1 MQELLDQFMGYVRG
15 AWRFRW
21 YMHLVA
27 WPLCLGGWVVV
38 HNLPDQYEASTRVY
52 VDTQSV
58 LRPLLRGLAVQSNL
72 GQEVQLMTRTL
83 LSRPNLEKVARMTD
97 MDLTATTP
105 EAMEELLDR
114 LHKKIKL
121 SGQKREN
128 LYSITY
134 MNENP
139 ALAKQVVQ
147 SLLTLFVETS
157 LGDSRKDATTAQH
170 FLDEQIQEY
179 ESRLL
184 AAEEKLK
191 EFKIKNVG
199 MMPESGRDYYQ
210 RLENAMVQLS
220 DAELK
225 LNEATKRR
233 DELQR
238 QLSNEKSTSSVA
250 ALSRTQVVNTALDGR
265 IQSLQTRLDDL
276 LLKYTNNHPDV
287 ISIRRTIA
295 DLEIKKKEELEQIKQ
310 SVAADLSAAHANPVY
325 QQIKISL
332 GETEA
337 TVASLGVRVQQFRAK
352 ITHLKNAVDTIPKI
366 EAALKNM
373 NRDYNINKK
382 NYETL
387 LARRESAKISQDAG
401 RTSDSVKFR
410 VVDPPHVPSSPAAPN
425 RPLLASAVLVG
436 GLLAGLAFAL
446 FMSQVRPTYDGARM
460 VTHELSL
467 PVLGS
472 VSRVWTGKAR
482 IKRRMEVAAFGAGGL
497 MLITVFGAYMAY
509 QLLSGGAA

>member
-1 MQELLDQFMGYVRG
+1 MQELLEQFMGYVRG

-21 YMHLVA
+21 YIHLIA
-27 WPLCLGGWVVV
+27 WPLCIGGWAVV
-38 HNLPDQYEASTRVY
+38 HTLPDQYEASTRVY
-52 VDTQSV
+52 VDTESV

-72 GQEVQLMTRTL
+72 GQEVQLITRTL

-105 EAMEELLDR
+105 EAMEGLLDQ

-121 SGQKREN
+121 SSQRREN
-128 LYSITY
+128 LYTIYY
-134 MNENP
+134 MNEDP
-139 ALAKQVVQ
+139 VLAKQVVQ

-157 LGDSRKDATTAQH
+157 LGDSRKDASTAQR

-184 AAEEKLK
+184 AAEEQLK

-199 MMPESGRDYYQ
+199 LMPESGRDYYQ
-210 RLENAMVQLS
+210 RLESAMTQLS
-220 DAELK
+220 EAELE

-238 QLSNEKSTSSVA
+238 QLSKEKSSSGVA
-250 ALSRTQVVNTALDGR
+250 TLAGAQSVNTALDER
-265 IQSLQTRLDDL
+265 IQGLHVRLDDL

-287 ISIRRTIA
+287 VSITRTIA
-295 DLEIKKKEELEQIKQ
+295 DLEKKKQEELEQIKQ
-310 SVAADLSAAHANPVY
+310 SAVDDLTGANANPVY

-337 TVASLGVRVQQFRAK
+337 TVASLGVRVRQFRAK
-352 ITHLKNAVDTIPKI
+352 ITDLKNAVDTIPKV

-373 NRDYNINKK
+373 NRDYEINKK
-382 NYETL
+382 NYDTL
-387 LARRESAKISQDAG
+387 LTRRESAKMSQEAG
-401 RTSDSVKFR
+401 QTSDNVKFR
-410 VVDPPHVPSSPAAPN
+410 VIDPPRVPSSPAAPN
-425 RPLLASAVLVG
+425 RPLLASAVLVA
-436 GLLAGLAFAL
+436 GLLAGLGFAL
-446 FMSQVRPTYDGARM
+446 FMSQVRPAFDGAR
-460 VTHELSL
+460 VVKHELGL
-467 PVLGS
+467 PVFGS
-472 VSRVWTGKAR
+472 VSRVWNGVALR
-482 IKRRMEVAAFGAGGL
+482 RRRMEVAAFGAGGL
-497 MLITVFGAYMAY
+497 MLMSVYGAYMAY

>member
-1 MQELLDQFMGYVRG
+1 MQELLEQFMGYVRG

-21 YMHLVA
+21 YIHLIA
-27 WPLCLGGWVVV
+27 WPLCIGGWVVV
-38 HNLPDQYEASTRVY
+38 HTLPDQYEASTRVY
-52 VDTQSV
+52 VDSESV
-58 LRPLLRGLAVQSNL
+58 LRPLLRGLAVQSNID
-72 GQEVQLMTRTL
+72 QEVQLITRTL

-105 EAMEELLDR
+105 EAMEELLDQ

-128 LYSITY
+128 LYTINY
-134 MNENP
+134 MNEDP
-139 ALAKQVVQ
+139 ALAKNVVQ

-157 LGDSRKDATTAQH
+157 LGDSRKDASTAQR

-184 AAEEKLK
+184 AAEEELK

-199 MMPESGRDYYQ
+199 LMPESGRDYYQ
-210 RLENAMVQLS
+210 RLESAMTQLS
-220 DAELK
+220 EAELE

-238 QLSNEKSTSSVA
+238 QLSKEKSISGAGTIAGAQS
-250 ALSRTQVVNTALDGR
+250 VNTALDER
-265 IQSLQTRLDDL
+265 IQGLQTRLDDL

-287 ISIRRTIA
+287 VSITRTIA
-295 DLEIKKKEELEQIKQ
+295 DLEKKKQEELEQIKQ
-310 SVAADLSAAHANPVY
+310 SAAADLTGTNANPVY

-337 TVASLGVRVQQFRAK
+337 TVASLGVRVSQFRAK
-352 ITHLKNAVDTIPKI
+352 ITNLKNAVDTIPKV

-373 NRDYNINKK
+373 NRDYEINKK
-382 NYETL
+382 NYDAL
-387 LARRESAKISQDAG
+387 LTRRESAKMSQDAG
-401 RTSDSVKFR
+401 QTSDNVKFR
-410 VVDPPHVPSSPAAPN
+410 VIDPPHVPSKPAAPN
-425 RPLLASAVLVG
+425 RPLLASVVLVA
-436 GLLAGLAFAL
+436 GLLAGLGFAL
-446 FMSQVRPTYDGARM
+446 FMSQVKPAFDGTR
-460 VTHELSL
+460 VVKHELGL
-467 PVLGS
+467 PVFGS
-472 VSRVWTGKAR
+472 VSRVWNGMALR
-482 IKRRMEVAAFGAGGL
+482 KRRMEVAAFGAGGL
-497 MLITVFGAYMAY
+497 MLMSVYGAYMAY